1 MIIVK
6 VKVIDNIES
15 VQSLKKKVAAV
26 VQYTCVLAQF
36 SSDYYWNPHCED
48 GGFDIVGAVIAV
60 FKTNHHSREKNNFI
74 QGWPDYFGCPN
85 VAKHTLTFIIILF
98 SL

>member
-15 VQSLKKKVAAV
+15 VQSFKKGSCSSTVHV
-26 VQYTCVLAQF
+26 CTVLAQF
-36 SSDYYWNPHCED
+36 SSDYYRNPHCED

-60 FKTNHHSREKNNFI
+60 FKTNHYSREKK
-74 QGWPDYFGCPN
+74 QLYPR
-85 VAKHTLTFIIILF
+85 LTRLF
-98 SL
+98 RLS